1 MTPASRVLIVDRT
14 PETRAVLRALVER
27 VGAEAVEAN
36 RPEQAIALAKDQTP
50 DLIVLDTD
58 SDRTRDHAPTRDL
71 GAAAGLTDTPI
82 VVLGAL
88 DRENLCSKS
97 GEVVAKPYHY
107 APLVRKIEALLA
119 ARRAA

>member
-1 MTPASRVLIVDRT
+1 LIVDRT

-27 VGAEAVEAN
+27 AGAEAVEAN
-36 RPEQAIALAKDQTP
+36 RPEQAIALAKRQTP

-58 SDRTRDHAPTRDL
+58 SDRSADHASTRDL
-71 GAAAGLTDTPI
+71 GATAGLTNTPI

-88 DRENLCSKS
+88 ERENPCAKA
-97 GEVVAKPYHY
+97 GQVVAKPYHY
-107 APLVRKIEALLA
+107 APLVRRIEALLA